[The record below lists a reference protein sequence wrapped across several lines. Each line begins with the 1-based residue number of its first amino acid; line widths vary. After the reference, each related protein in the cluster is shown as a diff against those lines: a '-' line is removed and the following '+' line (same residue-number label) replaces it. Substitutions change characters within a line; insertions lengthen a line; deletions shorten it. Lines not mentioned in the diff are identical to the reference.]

1 MGKISCAFKM
11 TQVDVIQFPAK
22 MVLRLRNIQA
32 DRLEAR
38 DDRLNFMN
46 EVPAHR
52 GSEND
57 QKILS
62 RGGWAT
68 ADM

>member
-1 MGKISCAFKM
+1 
-11 TQVDVIQFPAK
+11 

-46 EVPAHR
+46 EVPGHR

-57 QKILS
+57 QKDTLTWRMGDGRYVTMS
-62 RGGWAT
+62 
-68 ADM
+68 